1 MVDQNSDATGKATEM
16 TTKVLRQSG
25 PAFEEFRAMFKDCS
39 DSFDRGDDEAGRQTL
54 VNEVIPQ
61 LREFAG
67 FCASLLDSTGDVS
80 AALRGE
86 FVAKCESFEEILTT
100 LVEELEGQ
108 NLTEVGDIL
117 RFDLVDLMMA
127 FSALFPKLADDLQGR
142 G

>member
-1 MVDQNSDATGKATEM
+1 MVDQSGDAPGKVTEM

-39 DSFDRGDDEAGRQTL
+39 DAFDRGDDESGRTTL
-54 VNEVIPQ
+54 VEEVIPR

-67 FCASLLDSTGDVS
+67 FCATLLDSTG
-80 AALRGE
+80 AATPALRSE

-100 LVEELEGQ
+100 LVTELEGQ

-127 FSALFPKLADDLQGR
+127 FASLFPRLADDLQGKD
-142 G
+142 